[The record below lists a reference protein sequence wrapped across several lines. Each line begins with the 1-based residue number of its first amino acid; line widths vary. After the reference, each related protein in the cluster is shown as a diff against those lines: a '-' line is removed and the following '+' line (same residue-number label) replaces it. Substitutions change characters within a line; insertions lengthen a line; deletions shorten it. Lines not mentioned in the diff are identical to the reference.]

1 MCRELE
7 IKISTPEELELL
19 RTEIQPS
26 DKFVLVADID
36 MDGRI
41 WTPVANFYDMF
52 NGNGHTIKNLHII
65 ARLEAES
72 DYYGLFAR
80 IVNFGTVK
88 NLMLEDCVID
98 GGAFGICG
106 GIAGI
111 VMYFSFI
118 NNCKC
123 LGGTVKGLI
132 CGAIAG
138 QVFDGDLTG
147 CNAVRTEL
155 KGYTT
160 GKIAGEFW

>member
-1 MCRELE
+1 MYRELE

-26 DKFVLVADID
+26 GKFILTADID
-36 MDGRI
+36 MKGRI
-41 WTPVANFYDMF
+41 WQPAANFYDMF
-52 NGNGHTIKNLHII
+52 DGNGHTIRNLHII
-65 ARLEAES
+65 AKPGAEN

-80 IVNFGTVK
+80 IVNFGAVK
-88 NLMLEDCVID
+88 NLTLEDCVID

-111 VMYFSFI
+111 VMYGSFI

-123 LGGTVKGLI
+123 LRGLVKGLI

-160 GKIAGEFW
+160 GEFAGEFW